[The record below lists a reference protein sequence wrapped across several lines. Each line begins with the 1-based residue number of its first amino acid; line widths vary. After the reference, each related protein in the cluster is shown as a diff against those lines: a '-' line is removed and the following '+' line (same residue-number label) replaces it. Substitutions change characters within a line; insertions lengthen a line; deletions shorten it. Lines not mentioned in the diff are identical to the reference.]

1 MGISLLLRG
10 VVAAGLA
17 VSAYVHLDQA
27 STYDGIG
34 EQITVGDLFRAQ
46 GAVSLLAA
54 VAVLVL
60 RRRVAVG
67 LAVAVALAS
76 TAAVVS
82 SVYVRVPAVGPLPEL
97 YEPVWYADKT
107 VSALGTAAATVV
119 GAVLLRR
126 RLGGT
131 AS

>member
-1 MGISLLLRG
+1 MGASLLLRG

-17 VSAYVHLDQA
+17 VSAYVHLDLA

-34 EQITVGDLFRAQ
+34 EQVTVGDLFRAQ
-46 GAVSLLAA
+46 GVVAVLAA

-60 RRRVAVG
+60 RRRVAIW

-107 VSALGTAAATVV
+107 VSALGTAIAAVV

-126 RLGGT
+126 RPGAT
-131 AS
+131 VR

>member
-1 MGISLLLRG
+1 MGASLLLRG

-17 VSAYVHLDQA
+17 VSAYVHLDLA

-34 EQITVGDLFRAQ
+34 EQVTVGDLFRAQ
-46 GAVSLLAA
+46 GVVAVLAA

-60 RRRVAVG
+60 RRRVAIW

-107 VSALGTAAATVV
+107 VSALGTAIAAVA

-126 RLGGT
+126 RPGAT
-131 AS
+131 DR